1 MKRSFS
7 TLGRLLALAATAT
20 MLTMGGC
27 NKPLDEAQCDKLVD
41 KMVDL
46 LAKGEPPSER
56 VDKVKSELKSDKRAL
71 ANVRDTCV
79 GKMTKSQYECVMAAK
94 TFDEATACDGK

>member
-1 MKRSFS
+1 MTRPLAILSS
-7 TLGRLLALAATAT
+7 VILLTLITLP
-20 MLTMGGC
+20 GC

-46 LAKGEPPSER
+46 LAKGESPSDR
-56 VDKVKSELKSDKRAL
+56 VDKVKVELKSDKRAL

-79 GKMTKSQYECVMAAK
+79 GKMTKSQYDCVMSAK
-94 TFDEATACDGK
+94 NFDDATACDGK